1 MIIANCP
8 LLRYSAVPFVFGGR
22 IFNSAPPGRRANSEL
37 VEPFTKV
44 DVITGVVKL
53 SMNRL
58 QAVYANVL
66 RLYHSAIVNVADFG
80 RVCVLSWPLLCVEE

>member
-22 IFNSAPPGRRANSEL
+22 IFNSAPPGKRANSDVPF

-53 SMNRL
+53 VDEPLTSSL
-58 QAVYANVL
+58 CKCAPFVP
-66 RLYHSAIVNVADFG
+66 FG
-80 RVCVLSWPLLCVEE
+80 NECC

>member
-22 IFNSAPPGRRANSEL
+22 MFNSAPPGKRASSEL
-37 VEPFTKV
+37 AEPLTKV

-53 SMNRL
+53 VDEPLTSSL
-58 QAVYANVL
+58 CKCAPFVPFGNVE
-66 RLYHSAIVNVADFG
+66 
-80 RVCVLSWPLLCVEE
+80 CC